1 MDEAVEVLV
10 AAGLAVEE
18 LSPPPLQPAS
28 RRAAST
34 AAANADARAK
44 CFFGSLPVT
53 AVPSLMTVVA
63 SFFSSVTPV
72 MDVHILG
79 CC

>member
-1 MDEAVEVLV
+1 MEVVV
-10 AAGLAVEE
+10 AAGLEAEE
-18 LSPPPLQPAS
+18 LSPSPPQAANKK
-28 RRAAST
+28 AASIAT
-34 AAANADARAK
+34 ANADARAK